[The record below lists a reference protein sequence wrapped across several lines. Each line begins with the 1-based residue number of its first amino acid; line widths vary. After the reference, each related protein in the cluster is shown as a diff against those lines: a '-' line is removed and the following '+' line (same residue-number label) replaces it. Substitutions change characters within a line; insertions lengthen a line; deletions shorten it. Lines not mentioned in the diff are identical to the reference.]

1 MKNIKENKRA
11 IGEKVKWLTDDPDV
25 LIETTTMARVIN
37 LKDLRERKE
46 RLESLI
52 ANQPS
57 IEELV
62 SSETERLLQDKAQ
75 FETELQSINNELNG

>member
-25 LIETTTMARVIN
+25 LIETTTTARTIN

-52 ANQPS
+52 ANQPP